1 MTIFLAWFE
10 YIINIDC
17 WYLYMLLIKLDPN
30 ANLHAFSRFVN
41 ECICNLASLW
51 FVDVCNLGNLPE
63 VEILSLIEEQIPKY
77 RLRADTITNFC
88 GYDNQDWIQTPL
100 IPIDEDLEL
109 SNDQI
114 QETLKYF
121 GKETQGSGSTVQVDH
136 PTPSS
141 THTQSAYHW
150 V

>member
-1 MTIFLAWFE
+1 
-10 YIINIDC
+10 
-17 WYLYMLLIKLDPN
+17 MLLIKLDPN
-30 ANLHAFSRFVN
+30 VHLHASSRFVDKYV
-41 ECICNLASLW
+41 CNLASLW

-121 GKETQGSGSTVQVDH
+121 GKETQDFGSTV
-136 PTPSS
+136 
-141 THTQSAYHW
+141 
-150 V
+150 

>member
-1 MTIFLAWFE
+1 
-10 YIINIDC
+10 
-17 WYLYMLLIKLDPN
+17 MLLIELELN
-30 ANLHAFSRFVN
+30 VYLH
-41 ECICNLASLW
+41 ASLW

-121 GKETQGSGSTVQVDH
+121 GKDTQDYGSNVQVQVH
-136 PTPSS
+136 PSPPHPHTINLLVTVNSCPMTRYRKPSS
-141 THTQSAYHW
+141 TLARTLR
-150 V
+150 VLIVLNR

>member
-1 MTIFLAWFE
+1 
-10 YIINIDC
+10 
-17 WYLYMLLIKLDPN
+17 MLLIELDLN
-30 ANLHAFSRFVN
+30 VYLH
-41 ECICNLASLW
+41 ASLW

-121 GKETQGSGSTVQVDH
+121 GKDTQDYGSNVQASPPHPHTVNLLVTVNSC
-136 PTPSS
+136 PMTRYRKPSS
-141 THTQSAYHW
+141 TLARTLR
-150 V
+150 VLIVLNR